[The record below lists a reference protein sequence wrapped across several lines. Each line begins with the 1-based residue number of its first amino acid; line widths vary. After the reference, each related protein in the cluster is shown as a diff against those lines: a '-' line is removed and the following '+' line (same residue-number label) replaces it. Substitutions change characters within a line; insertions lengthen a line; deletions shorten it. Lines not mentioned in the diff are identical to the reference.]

1 MMGPDHGQSID
12 RMESYGAPVMRK
24 LPLLAGLILFF
35 GMLQIDPPAPF
46 SPAAWQ
52 AMTVAALMVVW
63 WIGEAVPLPATAL
76 LPVLLFPLLGISSVT
91 DAAAPYAHPLVFL
104 FLGGFL
110 LGAAISGSGLHRRL
124 SFAILRLTG
133 AGSSRVI
140 AGFLLAGALSSMW
153 ISNTASAVMLL
164 PVAQAALGGAP
175 PRYHKALLLSVAYGC
190 SIGGAASLIG
200 TPPNAMLAAYLDRAH
215 GHALGFGEWLLIGLP
230 VSALLLALAWLVL
243 TRLAFGRIEA
253 LEAAAM
259 PLSPGPITAR
269 EKRVAIILA
278 LTALAWIFRPAL
290 AVWFPALSDT
300 AIALCAGLVLF
311 AVPSGQDRRPL
322 LTWEEA
328 RGIRWG
334 VLLLF
339 GGGLSLASA
348 LTETGLA
355 ATLAAFLSDM
365 AGDLPATAAT
375 GLSVVTVLLATEL
388 TSNTASA
395 AAFLPIMA
403 GLAQALGLPLFALL
417 APVTLAASCAFM
429 MPVATP
435 PNAIVF
441 GAGGLRVAD
450 MVRAGIWM
458 NAGAALLLTTLGWV
472 LLRLA

>member
-1 MMGPDHGQSID
+1 
-12 RMESYGAPVMRK
+12 MENFGAPVVRK
-24 LPLLAGLILFF
+24 IPLLAGLVLFTA
-35 GMLQIDPPAPF
+35 MLLIDPPELF
-46 SPAAWQ
+46 SAAGWR
-52 AMTVAALMVVW
+52 ALAVALLMISW
-63 WIGEAVPLPATAL
+63 WIGEALPLPATAL
-76 LPVLLFPLLGISSVT
+76 LPILLFPLLDVTSVK
-91 DAAAPYAHPLVFL
+91 DAAAPFAHPLLFL

-110 LGAAISGSGLHRRL
+110 LGAAISGSGLHKRL
-124 SFAILRLTG
+124 SFVILRLTG
-133 AGSSRVI
+133 AGSSRLV

-164 PVAQAALGGAP
+164 PVAQAALAGAP
-175 PRYHKALLLSVAYGC
+175 KRLHK
-190 SIGGAASLIG
+190 
-200 TPPNAMLAAYLDRAH
+200 
-215 GHALGFGEWLLIGLP
+215 
-230 VSALLLALAWLVL
+230 ALLLALAWLVL
-243 TRLAFGRIEA
+243 TRLAFGKIEQLGAEA
-253 LEAAAM
+253 LPE
-259 PLSPGPITAR
+259 PPGPMTAR
-269 EKRVAIILA
+269 EKRIAIILA

-290 AVWFPALSDT
+290 AIYFPALSDT
-300 AIALCAGLVLF
+300 AIALFAGLILF
-311 AVPSGQDRRPL
+311 AIPSGGLPDEEQRPL

-328 RGIRWG
+328 RGIHWG

-355 ATLAAFLSDM
+355 ATLASSLSDM
-365 AGDLPATAAT
+365 IGGLPAVAAS
-375 GLSVVTVLLATEL
+375 GISVFTVLMATEL

-403 GLAQALGLPLFALL
+403 GLAQALGLPLFAML

-458 NAGAALLLTTLGWV
+458 NAGAVIVLTALGWV
-472 LLRLA
+472 LLELA

>member
-1 MMGPDHGQSID
+1 
-12 RMESYGAPVMRK
+12 MENYGAPVVRK
-24 LPLLAGLILFF
+24 VPLLAGLVLFIA
-35 GMLQIDPPAPF
+35 MLLIDPPELF
-46 SPAAWQ
+46 GPAGWRALAV
-52 AMTVAALMVVW
+52 AMLMITW
-63 WIGEAVPLPATAL
+63 WIGEALPLPATAL
-76 LPVLLFPLLGISSVT
+76 LPILLFPLLDVTSVKK
-91 DAAAPYAHPLVFL
+91 AAAPFAHPLLFL

-110 LGAAISGSGLHRRL
+110 LGAAISGSGLHKRL

-133 AGSSRVI
+133 AGSSRLV

-164 PVAQAALGGAP
+164 PVAQAALAGAP
-175 PRYHKALLLSVAYGC
+175 QRLHKALLLAVAYGC
-190 SIGGAASLIG
+190 SIGGVATLIG
-200 TPPNAMLAAYLDRAH
+200 TPPNAMLAAYLDQAH
-215 GHALGFGEWLLIGLP
+215 GHALGFGEWMLIGLP
-230 VSALLLALAWLVL
+230 VSLLLLALAWLVL
-243 TRLAFGRIEA
+243 THLAFGKIEQLGAEA
-253 LEAAAM
+253 LPE
-259 PLSPGPITAR
+259 PPGPMTAR
-269 EKRVAIILA
+269 EKRIAIILA

-290 AVWFPALSDT
+290 AVYLPALSDT
-300 AIALCAGLVLF
+300 AIALFAGLILF
-311 AVPSGQDRRPL
+311 AIPSGGLPDEEQRPL

-328 RGIRWG
+328 RGIHWG

-348 LTETGLA
+348 LTGTGLA
-355 ATLAAFLSDM
+355 ATLAASLSHM
-365 AGDLPATAAT
+365 VGELPAAAAT
-375 GLSVVTVLLATEL
+375 GLSVFTVLMATEL

-403 GLAQALGLPLFALL
+403 GMAQTLGLPLFAML

-458 NAGAALLLTTLGWV
+458 NAGAVIVLTALGWV
-472 LLRLA
+472 LLQLA